1 MLNFLVSKH
10 ALTFLLSRQK
20 LKSSTRVEISF

>member
-10 ALTFLLSRQK
+10 ALTFLLSCQK
-20 LKSSTRVEISF
+20 LKSPARV